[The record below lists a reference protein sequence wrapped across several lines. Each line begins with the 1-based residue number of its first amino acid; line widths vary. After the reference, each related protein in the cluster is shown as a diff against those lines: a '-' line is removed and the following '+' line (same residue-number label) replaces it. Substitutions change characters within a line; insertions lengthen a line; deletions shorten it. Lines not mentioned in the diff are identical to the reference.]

1 MLLELH
7 LARGYQ
13 RKPPGPAVVDL
24 PAPRTLEGRR
34 RKVRDPQRAIL
45 WVPSL
50 RSTRT
55 PKQPLRTFLSLFR
68 CVSLLESGPFR
79 GPCWVVAAR
88 ACLVPSARRGGGLLP
103 RGGACAGAGRRA
115 LWPTFAGALFWSERW
130 SGSQSACAV
139 AGAGA
144 RARPG
149 GGLPTLSE
157 PVAEPSS
164 LGRRHSAPTKI
175 GRLQRSHR
183 RGLDQHAGEA
193 RRVPEHLCRW
203 RAQGARAARRGGLP
217 ALSELVAEPS
227 GLGVPPQC
235 AQVRCG
241 AAFVRST
248 FLVGTLERL

>member
-1 MLLELH
+1 MFDWSSTWQKVTRENQR
-7 LARGYQ
+7 AR
-13 RKPPGPAVVDL
+13 RSWPRPPPVLWRAVVGKF
-24 PAPRTLEGRR
+24 AH
-34 RKVRDPQRAIL
+34 PQRAICGC
-45 WVPSL
+45 
-50 RSTRT
+50 
-55 PKQPLRTFLSLFR
+55 QA
-68 CVSLLESGPFR
+68 C
-79 GPCWVVAAR
+79 AAR
-88 ACLVPSARRGGGLLP
+88 ARQNGLSGPSGTFLAVSRCSSLGRFAAHVGFWPPGRVGFLPLPVGGDCCRGGVRARAP
-103 RGGACAGAGRRA
+103 GGAHLA
-115 LWPTFAGALFWSERW
+115 TFAGAIFWLERW

>member
-1 MLLELH
+1 MDFLDLGKPFSLCRA
-7 LARGYQ
+7 ARIWAVSRPVLGCG
-13 RKPPGPAVVDL
+13 PPGVFD
-24 PAPRTLEGRR
+24 
-34 RKVRDPQRAIL
+34 
-45 WVPSL
+45 SL
-50 RSTRT
+50 RSPWGRAAAVG
-55 PKQPLRTFLSLFR
+55 
-68 CVSLLESGPFR
+68 CV
-79 GPCWVVAAR
+79 CA
-88 ACLVPSARRGGGLLP
+88 GGGW
-103 RGGACAGAGRRA
+103 RA
-115 LWPTFAGALFWSERW
+115 FWRCFAGAIFWSERW

-157 PVAEPSS
+157 PVAEPSR
-164 LGRRHSAPTKI
+164 LGRRHSAPIKI